1 MGLKCT
7 KHERNYTTDIII
19 KLLKIPGKEKIL
31 KTQSK
36 RLILYTGQSTATIG
50 GKNLSTQDYISSLP
64 FYLRKGIFIKQIG
77 SRKAGVLSD

>member
-19 KLLKIPGKEKIL
+19 KLLKIPGQEKIL

-50 GKNLSTQDYISSLP
+50 GENLSTQDYVSKSSFL
-64 FYLRKGIFIKQIG
+64 LKERN
-77 SRKAGVLSD
+77 LH

>member
-50 GKNLSTQDYISSLP
+50 GKNLSTQDYVSKSSFL
-64 FYLRKGIFIKQIG
+64 LKERN
-77 SRKAGVLSD
+77 LH